1 MTAGSS
7 TKSKQESTMNAD
19 VIKGKWHQLKGEVKS
34 RWGKLT
40 DDDLDRVEGDSEKL
54 IGKVQERYGCARH
67 DAERE
72 VNDFFDHQELLGG
85 RHYEEAMARQSEPSP
100 HFGGRAQPG
109 DVIGVETGGEQTH
122 VGETTEDE
130 NKRRRTAE
138 DEFAT
143 GRRR

>member
-1 MTAGSS
+1 
-7 TKSKQESTMNAD
+7 MNAD
-19 VIKGKWHQLKGEVKS
+19 VIKGKWHQIKGEVKS

-40 DDDLDRVEGDSEKL
+40 DDDLDRVAGDSEKL
-54 IGKVQERYGCARH
+54 IGTVQERYGYARD

-72 VNDFFDHQELLGG
+72 VKDFLDRHERWG
-85 RHYEEAMARQSEPSP
+85 RWQPGEEAVVREAESSP

-130 NKRRRTAE
+130 NSRRRDAE
-138 DEFAT
+138 AEFAT
-143 GRRR
+143 GSSRRRTRR

>member
-1 MTAGSS
+1 
-7 TKSKQESTMNAD
+7 MNAD

-40 DDDLDRVEGDSEKL
+40 DDDLDRVAGDSEKL
-54 IGKVQERYGCARH
+54 IGKVQERYGYARH
-67 DAERE
+67 DAEQE
-72 VNDFFDHQELLGG
+72 VKDFFDRQERPGG
-85 RHYEEAMARQSEPSP
+85 RQHYEEAMSRESESSP

-130 NKRRRTAE
+130 NKRRRSAE

-143 GRRR
+143 ERRR

>member
-1 MTAGSS
+1 
-7 TKSKQESTMNAD
+7 MNAD

-40 DDDLDRVEGDSEKL
+40 DDDLDRVAGDSEKL
-54 IGKVQERYGCARH
+54 IGRVQERYGYARH

-72 VNDFFDHQELLGG
+72 VKDFFDRE
-85 RHYEEAMARQSEPSP
+85 RRDEEAVAREAEPSP

-109 DVIGVETGGEQTH
+109 DVIGMETGGEQTH

-130 NKRRRTAE
+130 NNRRRDAE

-143 GRRR
+143 GSNRRGKRG

>member
-1 MTAGSS
+1 
-7 TKSKQESTMNAD
+7 MNAD
-19 VIKGKWHQLKGEVKS
+19 VIRGKWHQLKGEVKS

-40 DDDLDRVEGDSEKL
+40 DDDLDRVAGDSEKL
-54 IGKVQERYGCARH
+54 IGKLQECYGYARH

-72 VNDFFDHQELLGG
+72 VKDFFDRQDRWGDRQRDAG
-85 RHYEEAMARQSEPSP
+85 AIAREADPSP

-130 NKRRRTAE
+130 NKRRRDAQ

-143 GRRR
+143 GSQRRR